1 MNKPA
6 SGTHLRSVKQD
17 DATAQALLHWLQL
30 EILPSD
36 TPADTTTGYWWVLED
51 QCRPIGFAGLQ
62 ASTKYLGVGYLCRA
76 GVVKDWRGKGLQ
88 KRLIRVRVNKAKAL
102 GWQWLMTDTYNNPAS
117 ANSLI
122 ACGFQTF
129 TPSQPW
135 GMDGAIYWR
144 KRLTTTYK

>member
-1 MNKPA
+1 MN
-6 SGTHLRSVKQD
+6 LRAVKQD

-30 EILPSD
+30 EILPND

-51 QCRPIGFAGLQ
+51 NSRPIGFAGLHP
-62 ASTKYLGVGYLCRA
+62 SMKYVGVGYLCRA
-76 GVVKDWRGKGLQ
+76 GVVKDCRGKGLQ

-102 GWQWLMTDTYNNPAS
+102 GWQWLMTDTCNNPAS

-129 TPSQPW
+129 TPSKPW
-135 GMDGAIYWR
+135 GPDGAIYWR
-144 KRLTTTYK
+144 KRLTTSE